1 MAIKLKDACYHE
13 SSGKCKLNQNAM
25 SPTRTA
31 NMRKTIPSD
40 ASMLLEESRITQP
53 LWDTGRIHKA

>member
-1 MAIKLKDACYHE
+1 MAEQTSEIRYLAPQKDACYHE

-40 ASMLLEESRITQP
+40 ASMLLVGE
-53 LWDTGRIHKA
+53 